1 MTIDKD
7 ALKAT
12 FEMELVLKDGGY
24 VKATVEAV
32 YTPGGENDNFVVLGD
47 DYERPLRVGFYDEPM
62 SEGFEPTL
70 YMAVG
75 EIEYG
80 EDISRT
86 TFIGLLAASE
96 LCDGQPHDIA
106 ECFAESKL
114 AIMMYAIED
123 YVTRYVVDGDI
134 IIEKKGENDYRISV
148 SAGKAVDEEGE
159 APDQSFEMYWNGS
172 FKDIN
177 ISRPVYNQIEYNGEV
192 IPIRSAVVNR
202 AGNLGYVYLCP
213 SEGITT
219 VAAAKED
226 NPLIITVS
234 ASKVFSN
241 VGLSTDRDNFSISY
255 DGHLWDKETLDTCSY
270 IVDSYDEDAGMI
282 HWRLE
287 NFSLVG
293 GDKTKLRIEYKGLV
307 TVLDTLI
314 PSAK

>member
-106 ECFAESKL
+106 
-114 AIMMYAIED
+114 
-123 YVTRYVVDGDI
+123 
-134 IIEKKGENDYRISV
+134 
-148 SAGKAVDEEGE
+148 
-159 APDQSFEMYWNGS
+159 
-172 FKDIN
+172 
-177 ISRPVYNQIEYNGEV
+177 
-192 IPIRSAVVNR
+192 
-202 AGNLGYVYLCP
+202 
-213 SEGITT
+213 
-219 VAAAKED
+219 
-226 NPLIITVS
+226 
-234 ASKVFSN
+234 
-241 VGLSTDRDNFSISY
+241 
-255 DGHLWDKETLDTCSY
+255 
-270 IVDSYDEDAGMI
+270 
-282 HWRLE
+282 
-287 NFSLVG
+287 
-293 GDKTKLRIEYKGLV
+293 
-307 TVLDTLI
+307 
-314 PSAK
+314 